1 MSSGIQLIGAPFDG
15 FGRVGHQAR
24 AAEALRDAG
33 LEGAFGER
41 EVGRTDFALPSPD
54 PGRAAGSG
62 LMNEAAL
69 LALVEALREHV
80 GAALAAGRFPIVY
93 GGECSVLLG
102 AVTGLRDHHGRAGLV
117 FVDGHEDTTPLDVSP
132 DGEAANMEV
141 GLLLGI
147 TGQLAPAPLRRHL
160 PALEPAALAMLGPRD
175 HALRRTLNL
184 ASLADRGVLLRG
196 YEAIAADPAR
206 IAREAVEHV
215 RHSSPAWWLHTDL
228 DVLAQDIFTAGRVPD
243 DEEEPGGLDWSQL
256 TELTLAALACGGC
269 AGWSIAI
276 YDPEQ
281 DPTARRRNASSST
294 WPMSRTRSPIGPER
308 AAPYCATSLYRS
320 QNLA

>member
-1 MSSGIQLIGAPFDG
+1 MAVGIQLIGVPFDG
-15 FGRVGHQAR
+15 FGRIGHQAR

-33 LEGAFGER
+33 LEAAFGER
-41 EVGRTDFALPSPD
+41 EVGRTDFGLPSANPA
-54 PGRAAGSG
+54 RAAGSG

-69 LALVEALREHV
+69 LALVDALREHV
-80 GAALAAGRFPIVY
+80 GAALAAVRFPIVY

-102 AVTGLRDHHGRAGLV
+102 AVSGLRDHHGRAGLV

-141 GLLLGI
+141 GLLLGV

-196 YEAIAADPAR
+196 CEAIAADPAGV
-206 IAREAVEHV
+206 AREAVEHV
-215 RHSSPAWWLHTDL
+215 CHTAPAWWLHTDL
-228 DVLAQDIFTAGRVPD
+228 DVLAQDVFTAGRVPD
-243 DEEEPGGLDWSQL
+243 DEDEPGGLDWSQL

-281 DPTARRRNASSST
+281 DPDGADAKRIVQYVTDVAD
-294 WPMSRTRSPIGPER
+294 
-308 AAPYCATSLYRS
+308 SLDRP
-320 QNLA
+320 

>member
-1 MSSGIQLIGAPFDG
+1 LTSGIQLIGAPFDG

-41 EVGRTDFALPSPD
+41 EVGRTDFALPTAD

-62 LMNEAAL
+62 LMNETAL

-102 AVTGLRDHHGRAGLV
+102 AVSGLRDHHGRAGLV

-147 TGQLAPAPLRRHL
+147 TGQLAPAQLRRHL

-184 ASLADRGVLLRG
+184 ASLADRGVFFRG
-196 YEAIAADPAR
+196 YEAIAAEPAQV
-206 IAREAVEHV
+206 AREAVEHV
-215 RHSSPAWWLHTDL
+215 LQTAPAWWLHTDL

-243 DEEEPGGLDWSQL
+243 DEEEPGGLDWPQL

-281 DPTARRRNASSST
+281 DPGGTEARRIVQYVTDVA
-294 WPMSRTRSPIGPER
+294 G
-308 AAPYCATSLYRS
+308 SLGTFS
-320 QNLA
+320 G

>member
-1 MSSGIQLIGAPFDG
+1 MIQLIGAPFDG

-41 EVGRTDFALPSPD
+41 EVGRTDFALPTAD

-69 LALVEALREHV
+69 LALVDALREHV

-196 YEAIAADPAR
+196 YEAIAADPAQV
-206 IAREAVEHV
+206 AREAVEHV
-215 RHSSPAWWLHTDL
+215 RHTAPAWWLHTDL

-256 TELTLAALACGGC
+256 TELTRCR
-269 AGWSIAI
+269 
-276 YDPEQ
+276 
-281 DPTARRRNASSST
+281 ARLRRL
-294 WPMSRTRSPIGPER
+294 RRLEHR
-308 AAPYCATSLYRS
+308 DL
-320 QNLA
+320 

>member
-1 MSSGIQLIGAPFDG
+1 MTAAGVQLIGVPFDG

-24 AAEALRDAG
+24 AAEALRGAG
-33 LEGAFGER
+33 LESAFGER
-41 EVGRTDFALPSPD
+41 AVERTDFALPTPD
-54 PGRAAGSG
+54 PGRAVGSG

-69 LALVEALREHV
+69 LALVDALREHV
-80 GAALAAGRFPIVY
+80 GAAFAAGRFPIVY

-102 AVTGLRDHHGRAGLV
+102 AVSGLRDHTGRAGLV

-160 PALEPAALAMLGPRD
+160 PALDPATLAMLGPRD
-175 HALRRTLNL
+175 HALRRTLNI

-196 YEAIAADPAR
+196 YEAIAADPAQV
-206 IAREAVEHV
+206 AREAVEHV
-215 RHSSPAWWLHTDL
+215 RDAAPDWWLHTDL
-228 DVLAQDIFTAGRVPD
+228 DVLDQDIFTAGRVPD
-243 DEEEPGGLDWSQL
+243 DEDEPGGLDWSQL
-256 TELTLAALACGGC
+256 TELTLAALACRGC

-281 DPTARRRNASSST
+281 DPDGTEARRIVRYVADV
-294 WPMSRTRSPIGPER
+294 
-308 AAPYCATSLYRS
+308 ADSLPGRP
-320 QNLA
+320 

>member
-1 MSSGIQLIGAPFDG
+1 MIQLIGAPFDG

-24 AAEALRDAG
+24 AAEALRAAG
-33 LEGAFGER
+33 LERAFGER
-41 EVGRTDFALPSPD
+41 EVGRTDFALPAPD
-54 PGRAAGSG
+54 PGSAAGSG

-69 LALVEALREHV
+69 LALVDALREHV
-80 GAALAAGRFPIVY
+80 GAALAADRFPIVY

-102 AVTGLRDHHGRAGLV
+102 AVSGLRDHHGRAGLV

-184 ASLADRGVLLRG
+184 ASLADRGVFFRG
-196 YEAIAADPAR
+196 YEAIAADPTQV
-206 IAREAVEHV
+206 AREAVDHV
-215 RHSSPAWWLHTDL
+215 RQSAPAWWLHTDL

-243 DEEEPGGLDWSQL
+243 DEEEPGGLDWAQL
-256 TELTLAALACGGC
+256 TELTLAALAGGGC

-281 DPTARRRNASSST
+281 DSDGKEARRIVQYVTDVA
-294 WPMSRTRSPIGPER
+294 G
-308 AAPYCATSLYRS
+308 SLGTFS
-320 QNLA
+320 G

>member
-1 MSSGIQLIGAPFDG
+1 M
-15 FGRVGHQAR
+15 
-24 AAEALRDAG
+24 
-33 LEGAFGER
+33 
-41 EVGRTDFALPSPD
+41 GRTDFGLPSPD

-69 LALVEALREHV
+69 LALVDALREHV
-80 GAALAAGRFPIVY
+80 GAALAADRFPIVY

-102 AVTGLRDHHGRAGLV
+102 AVNGLRDYHGRAGLV
-117 FVDGHEDTTPLDVSP
+117 FVDGHEDTTSLDVSP

-147 TGQLAPAPLRRHL
+147 TGQLAPAHLRRHL

-281 DPTARRRNASSST
+281 DPDGTEAKRIVQYVADVA
-294 WPMSRTRSPIGPER
+294 G
-308 AAPYCATSLYRS
+308 SLP
-320 QNLA
+320 

>member
-1 MSSGIQLIGAPFDG
+1 LTSGIQLIGAPFDG

-24 AAEALRDAG
+24 AAEALSDAG

-41 EVGRTDFALPSPD
+41 EVGRTDFALPPPD

-69 LALVEALREHV
+69 LALVDALREHV

-102 AVTGLRDHHGRAGLV
+102 AVGAVRDHNGRAGLV

-184 ASLADRGVLLRG
+184 ASMADRGVVLRG
-196 YEAIAADPAR
+196 YQAIAADPAQV
-206 IAREAVEHV
+206 AREAVEHV
-215 RHSSPAWWLHTDL
+215 RHSAPAWWLHTDL
-228 DVLAQDIFTAGRVPD
+228 DVLAQDVFTAGRVPD
-243 DEEEPGGLDWSQL
+243 DEDGPGGLEWSEL
-256 TELTLAALACGGC
+256 TELTAAALACGGC

-281 DPTARRRNASSST
+281 DPDRSVARRIVRYVTDVA
-294 WPMSRTRSPIGPER
+294 G
-308 AAPYCATSLYRS
+308 SLGS
-320 QNLA
+320 FSG

>member
-1 MSSGIQLIGAPFDG
+1 LIELIGAAFDG

-41 EVGRTDFALPSPD
+41 EVGRTDFTLPDAD
-54 PGRAAGSG
+54 PARAAGSG

-69 LALVEALREHV
+69 LALVEALCERV
-80 GAALAAGRFPIVY
+80 GAALAAGRFPLVY
-93 GGECSVLLG
+93 GAECSVLLG
-102 AVTGLRDHHGRAGLV
+102 AISALRDHHGRAGLV

-147 TGQLAPAPLRRHL
+147 TGKLAPASLRRRL

-175 HALRRTLNL
+175 HALRHTLNL
-184 ASLADRGVLLRG
+184 ASLADRGVSFRG
-196 YEAIAADPAR
+196 WESIAADPVQHAR
-206 IAREAVEHV
+206 RAVDHV
-215 RHSSPAWWLHTDL
+215 RRTAPAWWLHTDL

-243 DEEEPGGLDWSQL
+243 DDDQPGGLEWSQL
-256 TELTLAALACGGC
+256 TELTAAALACGGC

-281 DPTARRRNASSST
+281 DPDGTEARRIVQYVTDVAG
-294 WPMSRTRSPIGPER
+294 SPGTFPG
-308 AAPYCATSLYRS
+308 
-320 QNLA
+320 

>member
-1 MSSGIQLIGAPFDG
+1 LIQLIGAPFDG

-33 LEGAFGER
+33 LERAFGER
-41 EVGRTDFALPSPD
+41 GVERTDFGLPAPD

-69 LALVEALREHV
+69 LALVDALREHV
-80 GAALAAGRFPIVY
+80 GAALAADRFPIVY

-102 AVTGLRDHHGRAGLV
+102 AVNGLRDHHGRAGLV
-117 FVDGHEDTTPLDVSP
+117 FVDGHEDTTSLDVSP

-175 HALRRTLNL
+175 HALRRTLNI
-184 ASLADRGVLLRG
+184 ASLADRGVWLRG
-196 YEAIAADPAR
+196 YEAIAADPTR

-215 RHSSPAWWLHTDL
+215 GRAAPAWWLHTDL

-243 DEEEPGGLDWSQL
+243 DEEEPGGLDWEQL
-256 TELTLAALACGGC
+256 TDLTAAAFACGGC

-281 DPTARRRNASSST
+281 DPEGAEARRIVQFVTDVA
-294 WPMSRTRSPIGPER
+294 GPLGIF
-308 AAPYCATSLYRS
+308 SG
-320 QNLA
+320 

>member
-1 MSSGIQLIGAPFDG
+1 LIELIGAPFDG

-41 EVGRTDFALPSPD
+41 EVGRTDFTLPDAD
-54 PGRAAGSG
+54 PARAAGSG

-69 LALVEALREHV
+69 LALVEALCERV
-80 GAALAAGRFPIVY
+80 GAALAAGRFPLVY
-93 GGECSVLLG
+93 GAECSVLLG
-102 AVTGLRDHHGRAGLV
+102 AISALRDHHGRAGLV

-147 TGQLAPAPLRRHL
+147 TGKLAPASLRRRL

-175 HALRRTLNL
+175 HALRHTLNL
-184 ASLADRGVLLRG
+184 ASLADRGVSFRG
-196 YEAIAADPAR
+196 CESIAADPVQHAR
-206 IAREAVEHV
+206 RAVDHV
-215 RHSSPAWWLHTDL
+215 RRTAPAWWLHTDL

-243 DEEEPGGLDWSQL
+243 DDDQPGGLEWSQL
-256 TELTLAALACGGC
+256 TELTAAALACGGC

-281 DPTARRRNASSST
+281 DPDGTEARRIVQYVTDVAG
-294 WPMSRTRSPIGPER
+294 SPGTFPG
-308 AAPYCATSLYRS
+308 
-320 QNLA
+320 

>member
-1 MSSGIQLIGAPFDG
+1 MIELIGAAFDG

-41 EVGRTDFALPSPD
+41 EVGRTDFTLPDAD
-54 PGRAAGSG
+54 PARAAGSG

-69 LALVEALREHV
+69 LALVEALCERV
-80 GAALAAGRFPIVY
+80 GAAVAAGRFPLVY
-93 GGECSVLLG
+93 GAECSVLLG
-102 AVTGLRDHHGRAGLV
+102 AISALRDHHGRAGLV

-147 TGQLAPAPLRRHL
+147 TGKLAPASLRRRL

-175 HALRRTLNL
+175 HALRHTLNL
-184 ASLADRGVLLRG
+184 ASLADRGVSFRG
-196 YEAIAADPAR
+196 WESIAADPVQHAR
-206 IAREAVEHV
+206 RAVDHV
-215 RHSSPAWWLHTDL
+215 RRTAPAWWLHTDL

-243 DEEEPGGLDWSQL
+243 DDDQPGGLEWSQL
-256 TELTLAALACGGC
+256 TELTAAALACGGC

-281 DPTARRRNASSST
+281 DPDGTEARRIVQYVTDVAG
-294 WPMSRTRSPIGPER
+294 SPGTFPG
-308 AAPYCATSLYRS
+308 
-320 QNLA
+320 

>member
-1 MSSGIQLIGAPFDG
+1 MNSGIQLIGAPFDG

-41 EVGRTDFALPSPD
+41 EVGRTDFALPPAD
-54 PGRAAGSG
+54 PGRAPGSG

-102 AVTGLRDHHGRAGLV
+102 AVSGLRDHHGRAGLV

-147 TGQLAPAPLRRHL
+147 TGQLAPTQLRRHL

-175 HALRRTLNL
+175 HELRRTLNL
-184 ASLADRGVLLRG
+184 ASLADRGVFFRG
-196 YEAIAADPAR
+196 YEAIAAEPAQV
-206 IAREAVEHV
+206 AREAVEHV
-215 RHSSPAWWLHTDL
+215 LQTAPAWWLHTDL
-228 DVLAQDIFTAGRVPD
+228 DVLAQDVFTAGRVPD
-243 DEEEPGGLDWSQL
+243 DEDEPGGLDWPQL
-256 TELTLAALACGGC
+256 TELTAAALACGGC

-281 DPTARRRNASSST
+281 DPGGTEARRIVRYVTDVA
-294 WPMSRTRSPIGPER
+294 G
-308 AAPYCATSLYRS
+308 SLGTFS
-320 QNLA
+320 G

>member
-1 MSSGIQLIGAPFDG
+1 LAFGIQLIGAPFDG

-24 AAEALRDAG
+24 AAAALRDAG
-33 LEGAFGER
+33 LEAAFGEC
-41 EVGRTDFALPSPD
+41 EVGRTDLALPAAD
-54 PGRAAGSG
+54 PRRAAGSG

-69 LALVEALREHV
+69 VALVETLREHV
-80 GAALAAGRFPIVY
+80 GAALADGRFPIVY

-102 AVTGLRDHHGRAGLV
+102 AVSALRDHSGRAALV

-184 ASLADRGVLLRG
+184 ASLADRGVFFRG
-196 YEAIAADPAR
+196 NDMIAAGAAQV
-206 IAREAVEHV
+206 AREAVEHV
-215 RHSSPAWWLHTDL
+215 RDTAAAWWLHTDL

-243 DEEEPGGLDWSQL
+243 DEDEPGGLDWQQL
-256 TELTLAALACGGC
+256 TELTLAALESGGC

-281 DPTARRRNASSST
+281 DPDGTEARRIVQYVTDVAGSH
-294 WPMSRTRSPIGPER
+294 PD
-308 AAPYCATSLYRS
+308 
-320 QNLA
+320 LA

>member
-1 MSSGIQLIGAPFDG
+1 MTSGIQLIGAPFDG

-24 AAEALRDAG
+24 AAEAVRDAG
-33 LEGAFGER
+33 LESAFGTR
-41 EVGRTDFALPSPD
+41 EVGRSDFALPPAD

-69 LALVEALREHV
+69 LALAEALREHV
-80 GAALAAGRFPIVY
+80 AAALAAGRFPIVY

-102 AVTGLRDHHGRAGLV
+102 AVSALRDHNGRAGLV

-147 TGQLAPAPLRRHL
+147 TGQLAPARLRRHL
-160 PALEPAALAMLGPRD
+160 PALETKALAMLGPRD

-184 ASLADRGVLLRG
+184 ASLADCGVLFRSCQ
-196 YEAIAADPAR
+196 AIAADPAQA
-206 IAREAVEHV
+206 AREAVAHV
-215 RHSSPAWWLHTDL
+215 RHSAPAWWLHTDL

-243 DEEEPGGLDWSQL
+243 DEDEPGGLDWQQL
-256 TELTLAALACGGC
+256 TELTRTAFECGGC

-281 DPTARRRNASSST
+281 DPDGTEARRIVQYVT
-294 WPMSRTRSPIGPER
+294 D
-308 AAPYCATSLYRS
+308 AAGSLPDRP
-320 QNLA
+320 

>member
-1 MSSGIQLIGAPFDG
+1 LTSGIQLIGAPFDG

-33 LEGAFGER
+33 LEGAFVER
-41 EVGRTDFALPSPD
+41 DVGRTDFALPAPD
-54 PGRAAGSG
+54 SGRAAGSG

-69 LALVEALREHV
+69 LALAEALREHV

-102 AVTGLRDHHGRAGLV
+102 AVTGLRDHNGRAGLV

-147 TGQLAPAPLRRHL
+147 TGQLAPARLRRHL
-160 PALEPAALAMLGPRD
+160 PALEPNALAMLGPRD

-184 ASLADRGVLLRG
+184 ASLADRGVSFRG
-196 YEAIAADPAR
+196 YEAIAADPAQA
-206 IAREAVEHV
+206 AREAVAHV
-215 RHSSPAWWLHTDL
+215 RHSAPAWWLHTDL

-243 DEEEPGGLDWSQL
+243 DEDEPGGLDWQQL
-256 TELTLAALACGGC
+256 TELTRTAFECGAC

-281 DPTARRRNASSST
+281 DPDGTEARRIVQYVT
-294 WPMSRTRSPIGPER
+294 D
-308 AAPYCATSLYRS
+308 AAGSLPDRP
-320 QNLA
+320 

>member
-1 MSSGIQLIGAPFDG
+1 MIELIGAAFDG

-41 EVGRTDFALPSPD
+41 EVGRTDFTLPDAD
-54 PGRAAGSG
+54 PARAAGSG

-69 LALVEALREHV
+69 LALVEALCERV
-80 GAALAAGRFPIVY
+80 GAALAAGRFPLVY
-93 GGECSVLLG
+93 GAECSVLLG
-102 AVTGLRDHHGRAGLV
+102 AISALRDHHGRAGLV

-147 TGQLAPAPLRRHL
+147 TGKLAPASLRRRL

-175 HALRRTLNL
+175 HALRHTLNL
-184 ASLADRGVLLRG
+184 ASLADRGVSFRG
-196 YEAIAADPAR
+196 WESIAADPVQHAR
-206 IAREAVEHV
+206 RAVDHV
-215 RHSSPAWWLHTDL
+215 RRTAPAWWLHTDL
-228 DVLAQDIFTAGRVPD
+228 DVLAHDIFTAGRVPD
-243 DEEEPGGLDWSQL
+243 DDDQPGGLEWSQL
-256 TELTLAALACGGC
+256 TELTAAALACGGC

-281 DPTARRRNASSST
+281 DPDGTEARRIVQYVTDVAG
-294 WPMSRTRSPIGPER
+294 SPGTFPG
-308 AAPYCATSLYRS
+308 
-320 QNLA
+320 

>member
-1 MSSGIQLIGAPFDG
+1 MIELIGAPFDG

-41 EVGRTDFALPSPD
+41 EVGRTDFTLPDAD
-54 PGRAAGSG
+54 PARAAGSG

-69 LALVEALREHV
+69 LALVEALCERV
-80 GAALAAGRFPIVY
+80 GAALAAGRFPLVY
-93 GGECSVLLG
+93 GAECSVLLG
-102 AVTGLRDHHGRAGLV
+102 AISALRDHHGRAGLV

-147 TGQLAPAPLRRHL
+147 TGKLAPASLRRRL

-175 HALRRTLNL
+175 HALRHTLNL
-184 ASLADRGVLLRG
+184 ASLADRGVSFRG
-196 YEAIAADPAR
+196 WESIAADPVQHAR
-206 IAREAVEHV
+206 RAVDHV
-215 RHSSPAWWLHTDL
+215 RRTAPAWWLHTDL

-243 DEEEPGGLDWSQL
+243 DDDQPGGLEWSQL
-256 TELTLAALACGGC
+256 TELTAAALACGGC

-281 DPTARRRNASSST
+281 DPDGTEARRIVQYVTDVAG
-294 WPMSRTRSPIGPER
+294 SPGTFPG
-308 AAPYCATSLYRS
+308 
-320 QNLA
+320 

>member
-1 MSSGIQLIGAPFDG
+1 LIQLIGAPFDG

-24 AAEALRDAG
+24 AAEALRGAG
-33 LEGAFGER
+33 LERAFGER
-41 EVGRTDFALPSPD
+41 EVERTDFGLPTAD
-54 PGRAAGSG
+54 PGRSAGSG
-62 LMNEAAL
+62 LMNQAAL
-69 LALVEALREHV
+69 LALVDALREHV
-80 GAALAAGRFPIVY
+80 GAALAADRFPIVY

-102 AVTGLRDHHGRAGLV
+102 AVNGLRDQHGRAGLV

-175 HALRRTLNL
+175 HALRRTLNVATL
-184 ASLADRGVLLRG
+184 GDRGVWLRG
-196 YEAIAADPAR
+196 YEAIAADPTR
-206 IAREAVEHV
+206 TAREAVEHV
-215 RHSSPAWWLHTDL
+215 RHSAPAWWLHTDL

-243 DEEEPGGLDWSQL
+243 DEDEPGGLDWPQL
-256 TELTLAALACGGC
+256 TELTAAALGCSGC

-281 DPTARRRNASSST
+281 DPDGAEARRIVQYVADVA
-294 WPMSRTRSPIGPER
+294 G
-308 AAPYCATSLYRS
+308 SLGTFS
-320 QNLA
+320 G

>member
-1 MSSGIQLIGAPFDG
+1 LIQLIEAPFDG

-41 EVGRTDFALPSPD
+41 EVRRADVALPAAD
-54 PGRAAGSG
+54 PRRAAGSR

-102 AVTGLRDHHGRAGLV
+102 AVSALRDHNGRAALV

-184 ASLADRGVLLRG
+184 ASLADRGVFFRG
-196 YEAIAADPAR
+196 NETIAAAPAQV
-206 IAREAVEHV
+206 AREAVAHV
-215 RHSSPAWWLHTDL
+215 RVAAPAWWLHTDL
-228 DVLAQDIFTAGRVPD
+228 DVLGQDIFTAGRVPD
-243 DEEEPGGLDWSQL
+243 DEDEPGGLDWAQL
-256 TELTLAALACGGC
+256 TELTAAALACGGC

-281 DPTARRRNASSST
+281 DPDGREARRIVRYVADVAG
-294 WPMSRTRSPIGPER
+294 SPG
-308 AAPYCATSLYRS
+308 AFSG
-320 QNLA
+320 

>member
-1 MSSGIQLIGAPFDG
+1 MIQLIGVPFDG

-41 EVGRTDFALPSPD
+41 DVGRTELALPAAD

-69 LALVEALREHV
+69 LSLAEALHEHV
-80 GAALAAGRFPIVY
+80 GTALAAGRFPIVY

-102 AVTGLRDHHGRAGLV
+102 AVTALRDRNGRAGLV

-147 TGQLAPAPLRRHL
+147 TGQLAPARLRRHL
-160 PALEPAALAMLGPRD
+160 PALEPEALAMLGPRD

-184 ASLADRGVLLRG
+184 ASLADRGVSLRG
-196 YEAIAADPAR
+196 HDAIAADPAQA
-206 IAREAVEHV
+206 AREAVEHV
-215 RHSSPAWWLHTDL
+215 RHSAPAWWLHTDL

-243 DEEEPGGLDWSQL
+243 DEDEPGGLDWQQL
-256 TELTLAALACGGC
+256 TELTRAALECGGC

-281 DPTARRRNASSST
+281 DPDGTEARRIVQYVTDVAGSH
-294 WPMSRTRSPIGPER
+294 PD
-308 AAPYCATSLYRS
+308 
-320 QNLA
+320 LA

>member
-1 MSSGIQLIGAPFDG
+1 MIQLIGVPFDG

-41 EVGRTDFALPSPD
+41 EVGRTDFALPSP
-54 PGRAAGSG
+54 GSG

-69 LALVEALREHV
+69 LALVDALREHV
-80 GAALAAGRFPIVY
+80 GAALVAGRFPIVY

-147 TGQLAPAPLRRHL
+147 TGQLAPAPLRRLL
-160 PALEPAALAMLGPRD
+160 PALEPAALAVLGPRD
-175 HALRRTLNL
+175 HGLRRTLNL

-281 DPTARRRNASSST
+281 DPDGTEAKRIVQYVADV
-294 WPMSRTRSPIGPER
+294 
-308 AAPYCATSLYRS
+308 ADSLRDRP
-320 QNLA
+320 

>member
-1 MSSGIQLIGAPFDG
+1 MQCSPTSPILGERRSPNLTSGIQLIGAPFDG
-15 FGRVGHQAR
+15 FGRAGHQAR
-24 AAEALRDAG
+24 AAEALRGAG

-41 EVGRTDFALPSPD
+41 EVGRTDFALPPPD

-69 LALVEALREHV
+69 LALVEALRGHV

-102 AVTGLRDHHGRAGLV
+102 AVGGLRDHDGPAGLV

-175 HALRRTLNL
+175 RVLRRTLNL
-184 ASLADRGVLLRG
+184 ASLADRGVFLRG
-196 YEAIAADPAR
+196 YETIAADPAQV
-206 IAREAVEHV
+206 ARED
-215 RHSSPAWWLHTDL
+215 RKSTRLNSSH
-228 DVLAQDIFTAGRVPD
+228 
-243 DEEEPGGLDWSQL
+243 E
-256 TELTLAALACGGC
+256 
-269 AGWSIAI
+269 
-276 YDPEQ
+276 
-281 DPTARRRNASSST
+281 RRSRMPSS
-294 WPMSRTRSPIGPER
+294 
-308 AAPYCATSLYRS
+308 A
-320 QNLA
+320 

>member
-33 LEGAFGER
+33 LEGAFAER
-41 EVGRTDFALPSPD
+41 EVGRTDLALPAPD
-54 PGRAAGSG
+54 PSRVAGSG

-69 LALVEALREHV
+69 LALVDALRDHV
-80 GAALAAGRFPIVY
+80 LAALAAGRFPIVY

-102 AVTGLRDHHGRAGLV
+102 AVSGLRDHNDRAGLI

-160 PALEPAALAMLGPRD
+160 PALEPEALAMLGPRD

-184 ASLADRGVLLRG
+184 ASLADRGVFFRG
-196 YEAIAADPAR
+196 YEAIAADPAQV
-206 IAREAVEHV
+206 ARAAVEQV
-215 RHSSPAWWLHTDL
+215 RDSAPAWWLHTDL

-243 DEEEPGGLDWSQL
+243 DEDEPGGLDWQQL
-256 TELTLAALACGGC
+256 TKLTAAALACGGC

-281 DPTARRRNASSST
+281 DPDGTEARRIVRYVADVAGSI
-294 WPMSRTRSPIGPER
+294 PDR
-308 AAPYCATSLYRS
+308 A
-320 QNLA
+320 

>member
-1 MSSGIQLIGAPFDG
+1 LIQLIGAPFDG
-15 FGRVGHQAR
+15 FGRVGHQAS
-24 AAEALRDAG
+24 AADALRDAG

-41 EVGRTDFALPSPD
+41 EVGRTEFTLPSAD
-54 PGRAAGSG
+54 PVRSAGSG

-69 LALVEALREHV
+69 LALVEALCEHV
-80 GAALAAGRFPIVY
+80 GAALAAGRFPVVY

-102 AVTGLRDHHGRAGLV
+102 AVSALRDHQGRAGLV

-147 TGQLAPAPLRRHL
+147 TGKLGPAPLRRRL

-175 HALRRTLNL
+175 HALRQTLNL
-184 ASLADRGVLLRG
+184 ASLADRGVSFRG
-196 YEAIAADPAR
+196 WESIAADPVQV
-206 IAREAVEHV
+206 AREAVEHV
-215 RHSSPAWWLHTDL
+215 RRTAPAWWLHTDL
-228 DVLAQDIFTAGRVPD
+228 DVLAQDIFTAGRVPG
-243 DEEEPGGLDWSQL
+243 DEDEPGGLDWSQL
-256 TELTLAALACGGC
+256 TELTASALGCGGC

-281 DPTARRRNASSST
+281 DPGGTEARRIVQYVADVVG
-294 WPMSRTRSPIGPER
+294 SPGTFPR
-308 AAPYCATSLYRS
+308 
-320 QNLA
+320 

>member
-1 MSSGIQLIGAPFDG
+1 LNSGIQLIGAPFDG

-41 EVGRTDFALPSPD
+41 EVGRTDFALPPPD

-102 AVTGLRDHHGRAGLV
+102 AVSGLRDHHGRSALV

-175 HALRRTLNL
+175 HELRRTLNL
-184 ASLADRGVLLRG
+184 ASLAHRGVFFRG
-196 YEAIAADPAR
+196 YEAIAAEPAQV
-206 IAREAVEHV
+206 AREAVEHV
-215 RHSSPAWWLHTDL
+215 LQAAPAWWLHTDL

-243 DEEEPGGLDWSQL
+243 DEDEPGGLDWQQL

-281 DPTARRRNASSST
+281 DPDGTEARRIVQYVTDVAGSVGTFS
-294 WPMSRTRSPIGPER
+294 G
-308 AAPYCATSLYRS
+308 
-320 QNLA
+320 